1 MNGGPRGAQD
11 LVHALEMGAAGI
23 WVRRWLV
30 AMAVLTV
37 TALYLFREA
46 KNFSNPEAMDLGQVG
61 RNLAAGRGYTTHLV
75 RPLSF
80 HLLQE
85 RAKETG
91 KPLAGI
97 LHKPHPDLQNPPV
110 YPAMLAVLFKL
121 LPEPLTTGLT
131 SDPFRQR
138 PWPETFVTLLNLGWL
153 GLGAW
158 LVWNLG
164 RRWFDW
170 EVGLMSA
177 AAYAGTEL
185 LWRMS
190 SNGLPGPFLMV
201 LVLVL
206 ADILVRLDQSGSELA
221 PGIIPPIARPL
232 KLAVTAGAVIGVG
245 FLTRYAFGL
254 IVVPA
259 VAWMLVT
266 HVRRWLVAPAC
277 IATFLLVASP
287 WLARNYHLSG
297 NLFGT
302 AGSAILAGTESF
314 PEAWLERH
322 LRKPPESPSLLTEVR
337 VKFSSN
343 AADLLRNA
351 VPKLTGNWIFFLFV
365 AGLLLPFR
373 NDQLRRLRWFA
384 LAALGLFFVAEA
396 LGRTH
401 WSTLVPEMNESCN
414 MVLLTPLLFLFGMS
428 FFFSLLGSTEFGHPV
443 IRGLFIGGAWTVFS
457 LPLLTSILPPRSF
470 PMVLPAYRPDIIQ
483 EVCSYVRKDEFMASD
498 IPWAVAWYGDRDC
511 LWLPHAVRSQDGEDF
526 LSVTDFE
533 RPIAALYLSPF
544 TSEEPLRRVGT
555 GEFVWGRFYLDA
567 VVNRNL
573 PRGFPLLD
581 AYQGS
586 AERGHLFLADRK
598 RW

>member
-1 MNGGPRGAQD
+1 MNRAPRGAQD
-11 LVHALEMGAAGI
+11 LVHALEMGSARI

-30 AMAVLTV
+30 AMVTV
-37 TALYLFREA
+37 VVAALYLLREA
-46 KNFSNPEAMDLGQVG
+46 KNFSNPEAMDLGQLG
-61 RNLAAGRGYTTHLV
+61 RNIAAGRGYTTRLV

-91 KPLAGI
+91 DTVSGI

-110 YPAMLAVLFKL
+110 YPAMLAGLFRL
-121 LPEPLTTGLT
+121 VPPQFSIALP

-138 PWPETFVTLLNLGWL
+138 PWPETVVTLFNLVWL
-153 GLGAW
+153 GLGSW
-158 LVWNLG
+158 LVWRLG

-170 EVGLMSA
+170 EVGLMAA
-177 AAYAGTEL
+177 AAYGGTEL
-185 LWRMS
+185 LWRMC

-206 ADILVRLDQSGSELA
+206 ADLLVRLDDSGTPLS
-221 PGIIPPIARPL
+221 PGVPPPVVRPL
-232 KLAVTAGAVIGVG
+232 RLAFAAGIVVGLG

-254 IVVPA
+254 VLVPA
-259 VAWMLVT
+259 LAWILAT
-266 HVRRWLVAPAC
+266 HVRRWLAAPV
-277 IATFLLVASP
+277 FLLAFVLVASP
-287 WLARNYHLSG
+287 WLARNYQLSG
-297 NLFGT
+297 RLLGT
-302 AGSAILAGTESF
+302 AGSAVFAGTETF

-322 LRKPPESPSLLTEVR
+322 LRKPPESPNLLTEIR

-351 VPKLTGNWIFFLFV
+351 VPKLTGNWLFFLFM

-373 NDQLRRLRWFA
+373 TDRLRRLRWFT
-384 LAALGLFFVAEA
+384 LAALAIFFVAEA
-396 LGRTH
+396 FTRTY
-401 WSTLVPEMNESCN
+401 WSTLVPDANETCH
-414 MVLLTPLLFLFGMS
+414 MVLLTPLIFLFGTS
-428 FFFSLLGSTEFGHPV
+428 FVFSLLGSTEFGHPV
-443 IRGLFIGGAWTVFS
+443 IRGLFLGGAWMVFS

-483 EVCSYVRKDEFMASD
+483 EVCSYVRKDELMASD
-498 IPWAVAWYGDRDC
+498 IPWAVSWYGDREC
-511 LWLPHAVRSQDGEDF
+511 IWLPHAVRSQNGEDF